1 MAQIAVVAGETS
13 GDIHAGNLVS
23 AILSRAPGT
32 SIWGIGGER
41 IAAAGGRLLLDYS
54 SISAMGFVEALS
66 NISALKSAR
75 RMMVE
80 EFKANPPDLFI
91 PVDFGGFNLPLAEI
105 AAKMGIPVIYFI
117 PPKAWAWRRSRVKRV
132 RRTAE
137 RLMTILPF
145 EESFW
150 RENGVPCDYVGS
162 PILDHLDPVT
172 HAEEPDLVGLLP
184 GSRRSEVTRLWPLMV
199 EAARIMSKTKKLR
212 FVAPRA
218 EGLDPELLSA
228 PPDIDIEIL
237 PGSSQEVM
245 ERARVLI
252 IASGTATL
260 ECSLIGKP
268 MVVVYRFSP
277 LSLFL
282 VKRLVKIDYMALP
295 NLIAG
300 EKIVPELL
308 QAKPEEAA
316 SLALKLLEDG
326 PTRSTMVKDLQA
338 VRESMGERGASARA
352 ASIVCGFLEERG
364 LLDA

>member
-23 AILSRAPGT
+23 AILSRAPET
-32 SIWGIGGER
+32 AVWGIGGER
-41 IAAAGGRLLLDYS
+41 ISSAGGRLLLDYS

-75 RMMVE
+75 HMMVE

-91 PVDFGGFNLPLAEI
+91 PVDFGGFNLPLAEV
-105 AAKMGIPVIYFI
+105 ASKMGIPVIYFI
-117 PPKAWAWRRSRVKRV
+117 PPKAWAWRKSRVKRV

-145 EESFW
+145 EETFW

-172 HAEEPDLVGLLP
+172 HAEESDLVGLLP

-199 EAARIMSKTKKLR
+199 EAARMMAKSRPLR
-212 FVAPRA
+212 FIAPRA
-218 EGLDPELLSA
+218 EGLDPSLLSS

-237 PGSSQEVM
+237 PGNSQEVM
-245 ERARVLI
+245 ERARVCI

-260 ECSLIGKP
+260 ECSLIGTP

-300 EKIVPELL
+300 REVVPELL

-316 SLALKLLEDG
+316 ALALELFEDG
-326 PTRSTMVKDLQA
+326 PKRSGILTELA
-338 VRESMGERGASARA
+338 SVRDSMGERGASGRA
-352 ASIVCGFLEERG
+352 ASIVLDFLKERG
-364 LLDA
+364 ALDA